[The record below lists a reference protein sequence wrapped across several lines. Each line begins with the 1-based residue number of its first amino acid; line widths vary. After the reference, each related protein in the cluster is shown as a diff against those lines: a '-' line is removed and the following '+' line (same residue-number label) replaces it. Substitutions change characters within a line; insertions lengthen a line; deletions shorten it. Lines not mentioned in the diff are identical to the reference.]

1 MRGPKER
8 RHRRDRDDFHKKPA
22 PKVYRLEA
30 IVDRGFED
38 VADPATEG
46 GTRRVDWIILKR
58 TTADQR
64 TARTLS
70 AIYVLQRD
78 GTETEFAHLS
88 AARAAVHKT
97 ITHPEKLTLSKADHA
112 AARGAKK

>member
-8 RHRRDRDDFHKKPA
+8 RHGQDRDDFRKKPP

-64 TARTLS
+64 TARALS
-70 AIYVLQRD
+70 ATYVLQRD
-78 GTETEFAHLS
+78 GAETEFAHLS

-112 AARGAKK
+112 AARSGKK